1 MSIIYPQ
8 IRPVLDRIKGEIGQ
22 KIDWLTKLNTP
33 LDVSSKEDA
42 SPVTELDTFISNIFK
57 KEMAQSF
64 PDVSFFSEEDFEE
77 FNFPVCILDPLD
89 GTREFIKGSDE
100 WVVSFGIYFSSDFL
114 DPRNFSWIY
123 NPNTKKEIHSEEP
136 LKVGF
141 VRGEILVSRTEYRDK
156 LIPES
161 NRVQPM
167 GSIAWKLFNLAVGK
181 ATAVVSMRDK
191 NIWDIAAGT
200 HIAMLNG
207 ISVNWGED
215 QVIVSETLKKGP
227 LIWLNE
233 KSDLSIEFINE
244 LFQLKK

>member
-114 DPRNFSWIY
+114 
-123 NPNTKKEIHSEEP
+123 
-136 LKVGF
+136 
-141 VRGEILVSRTEYRDK
+141 
-156 LIPES
+156 
-161 NRVQPM
+161 
-167 GSIAWKLFNLAVGK
+167 
-181 ATAVVSMRDK
+181 
-191 NIWDIAAGT
+191 
-200 HIAMLNG
+200 
-207 ISVNWGED
+207 
-215 QVIVSETLKKGP
+215 
-227 LIWLNE
+227 
-233 KSDLSIEFINE
+233 
-244 LFQLKK
+244 